1 MLKKYVLNII
11 ALLSISFSMGQTSDS
26 RAATKNLLEEIG
38 TEGVYVHYNTNFLL
52 TGEYLHFKL
61 YALSKK
67 NKSLSRISKVAY
79 VELLDSDGNRK
90 MIEKIK
96 MIDGMGQGDIFVPTD
111 LDSGYYSLVAYTA
124 YMKNWPTET
133 FYSDELVVLN
143 PYTNDQKVFW
153 EQYPT
158 EDEEMPKNSS
168 GRETKHRESLI
179 DNGGMIQLNVLKNHY
194 ATREKVELEIM
205 SKSNGFGMYS
215 MSVRQISDGI
225 IHRTRLSPE
234 DYLTQYNALGT
245 ENTIG
250 NAYLPE
256 LRGELLRG
264 RLVGANG
271 QGIPNQKIIFSLPG
285 EAYEFK
291 MAPSDAKGNFMFS
304 LDSENL
310 GSESIFQM
318 LRPSG
323 TDYHIE
329 TLDMP
334 ELEWKKDIQSHFSLK
349 KEMEN
354 VIRQRS
360 VHNQIENAYFTI
372 KPDTVNL
379 NTDFAPIYGQDV
391 FEYELDDYTRFPT
404 FKETLVEV
412 IDNAWIATDQTGKRS
427 IFVRDY
433 DATRT
438 DVGYSPL
445 VIVDGLVLQDHEDL
459 IDLSIH
465 QVKTIRL
472 ARNQY
477 VMAGQIF
484 QGIFDVET
492 YDHDFWENYSKSY
505 INQIQ
510 LHRPQ
515 PIKKYYKQDYSAE
528 ASFISIPDF
537 RHQLF
542 WEPRLKLDKTT
553 TEVEFYTSDIKG
565 NFEIVLEG
573 FNEQMRPIKIVK
585 YFKVE

>member
-1 MLKKYVLNII
+1 
-11 ALLSISFSMGQTSDS
+11 MGQTSDS

-67 NKSLSRISKVAY
+67 NKNLSPISKVAY

-90 MIEKIK
+90 IIEKVK

-111 LDSGYYSLVAYTA
+111 LESGYYFLVAYTA
-124 YMKNWPTET
+124 YMKNWPSET

-143 PYTNDQKVFW
+143 PYTNNQKVFW
-153 EQYPT
+153 EKYPS
-158 EDEEMPKNSS
+158 EDEEMSKNSS
-168 GRETKHRESLI
+168 DREIKRNESLI
-179 DNGGMIQLNVLKNHY
+179 DNSGMIQLNVLKNHY
-194 ATREKVELEIM
+194 ATRERVELEIM

-215 MSVRQISDGI
+215 MSVRQISDDF
-225 IHRTRLSPE
+225 IHKTRLSPE
-234 DYLTQYNALGT
+234 NYLTQYNALGVD
-245 ENTIG
+245 NTIG
-250 NAYLPE
+250 SAYLPE
-256 LRGELLRG
+256 LRGELVRG

-285 EAYEFK
+285 IEYEFK
-291 MAPSDAKGNFMFS
+291 MVPSDAKGNFIFS
-304 LDSENL
+304 LDTENL
-310 GSESIFQM
+310 EPESIFQM
-318 LRPSG
+318 LGPNG

-329 TLDMP
+329 IFDMP
-334 ELEWKKDIQSHFSLK
+334 DLEWKKHIQSHFSLK

-354 VIRQRS
+354 AIKQRS
-360 VHNQIENAYFTI
+360 VHNQIENAYFNV
-372 KPDTVNL
+372 KPDTIKLDNS
-379 NTDFAPIYGQDV
+379 FAPIYGQDV
-391 FEYELDDYTRFPT
+391 FEYKLDDYTRFPT

-412 IDNAWIATDQTGKRS
+412 IDNAWIATGQDGKRA
-427 IFVRDY
+427 IFVRDH
-433 DATRT
+433 DATRA

-445 VIVDGLVLQDHEDL
+445 VIVDGLMLQDHEDL
-459 IDLSIH
+459 IDLGIH
-465 QVKTIRL
+465 QIKTIRL

-477 VMAGQIF
+477 VLAGQIF
-484 QGIFDVET
+484 QGVFDVET
-492 YDHDFWENYSKSY
+492 YDHDFADNYSKSY
-505 INQIQ
+505 TDQIE

-515 PIKKYYKQDYSAE
+515 PIKKYYKQNYRSE

-542 WEPRLKLDKTT
+542 WEPGLKLYKTAT
-553 TEVEFYTSDIKG
+553 KVEFYTSDIKG

-585 YFKVE
+585 YFKVQ